1 MEIAA
6 NGRRKSV
13 YAAQGVPVMIREIY
27 SNYHLPMPPYGMTL
41 AEMRF
46 WYEPL
51 IPSLLQMQEAAKK
64 RK

>member
-1 MEIAA
+1 ME
-6 NGRRKSV
+6 G
-13 YAAQGVPVMIREIY
+13 GGVMIREIY

-64 RK
+64 RN

>member
-1 MEIAA
+1 MEIAVG
-6 NGRRKSV
+6 GRRRRV
-13 YAAQGVPVMIREIY
+13 TALEGGGVMIREIY